1 MSNAKSAY
9 SVISGY
15 YCEQVVPS
23 SQKDKNRYDR
33 SKRREQKYNEEWKK
47 EKVNVNEIV
56 DKYAPDAESYRDGV
70 KFYFEGKENTV
81 MCDMVGGYLR
91 VKNCAIGGEIT
102 WKYDTTGK
110 QWRMESTDC
119 CRKVTSGC

>member
-15 YCEQVVPS
+15 YSEQVVPS

-91 VKNCAIGGEIT
+91 VKNNA
-102 WKYDTTGK
+102 TGLFY
-110 QWRMESTDC
+110 RADGSLTDSNEGTHF
-119 CRKVTSGC
+119 KIKKWEEM